1 MSQEADV
8 VQTGADDAAAQAAAA
23 AAAKPTTVIDEKA
36 PIVPAKPEKGGKDDE
51 GAIEYEETGD
61 AKLDLALN
69 FFGRN
74 GLGPDHAAIQA
85 AVEGD
90 FSLLEAYLD
99 EKNVNGWKS
108 YVALAK
114 EAHGNAAKAAQ
125 EADAKITGAVA
136 KTLEQF
142 GYTNEQWGEAIQWV
156 RTESPEDVP
165 EINKLLASGPLGARA
180 ITAFILSN
188 HRESSGVE
196 FVPQQKAVKEE
207 AGAHAG
213 AATQEIKPISKADF
227 GREAEKLAR
236 SFGPDYMQTKEYQ
249 ALRKAA
255 GIGRR

>member
-1 MSQEADV
+1 MSQEAEV
-8 VQTGADDAAAQAAAA
+8 VQTGTEDAAAQAAAA

-36 PIVPAKPEKGGKDDE
+36 PVVPAKPDKKNEPE
-51 GAIEYEETGD
+51 PIEYAETGD
-61 AKLDLALN
+61 PKLDLALG

-74 GLGPDHAAIQA
+74 GLDAEHAAIKA
-85 AVEGD
+85 AVQGD
-90 FSLLEAYLD
+90 FSLLEAELAS
-99 EKNVNGWKS
+99 KGAQGWQQ

-114 EAHGNAAKAAQ
+114 ESHGNAVKASQ
-125 EADAKITGAVA
+125 EADAAITGAVA

-156 RTESPEDVP
+156 RTESPEEVP

-188 HRESSGVE
+188 HRDASGVE
-196 FVPQQKAVKEE
+196 YTPQQKAVKDE
-207 AGAHAG
+207 AGTRSGPAPA
-213 AATQEIKPISKADF
+213 EVKPISKSDF

-236 SFGPDYMQTKEYQ
+236 SLGPDYLHSPEYK

-255 GIGRR
+255 GIGRQ

>member
-8 VQTGADDAAAQAAAA
+8 VQNGPDEAAQQAAAA
-23 AAAKPTTVIDEKA
+23 AAAKPATTIDEKA
-36 PIVPAKPEKGGKDDE
+36 PVVPAKPDKGKEDE

-61 AKLDLALN
+61 PKLDLALG

-85 AVEGD
+85 AVQGD

-114 EAHGNAAKAAQ
+114 EAHGNATKAAQ

-188 HRESSGVE
+188 HREASGTE
-196 FVPQQKAVKEE
+196 YQPQAKAVKEE
-207 AGAHAG
+207 AGAHTG
-213 AATQEIKPISKADF
+213 ARTEEVKPISKSQF
-227 GREAEKLAR
+227 GVEAEKLAR
-236 SFGPDYMQTKEYQ
+236 SLGPDYMQSKEYQ
-249 ALRKAA
+249 QLRKAA

>member
-1 MSQEADV
+1 MSQEAEV
-8 VQTGADDAAAQAAAA
+8 TQPGTEDAAAQAAAA

-36 PIVPAKPEKGGKDDE
+36 PVVPAKPDKGAKEDD
-51 GAIEYEETGD
+51 GAIEYQETGD
-61 AKLDLALN
+61 PKLDLALG

-99 EKNVNGWKS
+99 EKNVSGWKS

-114 EAHGNAAKAAQ
+114 EAHGNAAKAAE
-125 EADAKITGAVA
+125 EADAKITGAVS

-142 GYTNEQWGEAIQWV
+142 GYTNEQWGEVINWV

-188 HRESSGVE
+188 HREASGVE
-196 FVPQQKAVKEE
+196 YTPQNKAVKDE

-213 AATQEIKPISKADF
+213 PATQEIKPISKSQF
-227 GREAEKLAR
+227 GIEAEKLAR
-236 SFGPDYMQTKEYQ
+236 SLGPDYMQSKEYK

-255 GIGRR
+255 GIGRQ

>member
-1 MSQEADV
+1 MSQEAEV
-8 VQTGADDAAAQAAAA
+8 TQPGTEDAAAQAAAA

-36 PIVPAKPEKGGKDDE
+36 PIVPAKPDKGDKQDE
-51 GAIEYEETGD
+51 GVIEYEETGD
-61 AKLDLALN
+61 PKLDLALG

-74 GLGPDHAAIQA
+74 GLGPDHAAVKA
-85 AVEGD
+85 AVDGD

-99 EKNVNGWKS
+99 EKNVSGWKS

-114 EAHGNAAKAAQ
+114 EAHGNAVRAAT
-125 EADAKITGAVA
+125 EADAAITGAVS

-180 ITAFILSN
+180 ISAFILSN
-188 HRESSGVE
+188 HREASGVE
-196 FVPQQKAVKEE
+196 YTPQVKAVKDE
-207 AGAHAG
+207 AGTRSGPAQ
-213 AATQEIKPISKADF
+213 QEIKPISKSDF

-236 SFGPDYMQTKEYQ
+236 SLGQDYMHSPEYK

-255 GIGRR
+255 GIGRQ